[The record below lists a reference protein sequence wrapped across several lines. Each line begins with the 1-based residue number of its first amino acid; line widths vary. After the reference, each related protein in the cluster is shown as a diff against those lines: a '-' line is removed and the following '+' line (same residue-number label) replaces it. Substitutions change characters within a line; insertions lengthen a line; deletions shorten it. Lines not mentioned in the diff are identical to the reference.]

1 MTYKVDL
8 DVYNGPMDL
17 LLYLIKREEVDICE
31 VALARI
37 ADQYVAYLDMLKDL
51 DIELAGDFIVM
62 AATLLELK
70 SRALLPR
77 PPAEEG
83 EEAAEDEDPQGTL
96 IRQLMEYRRFKD
108 AAALLADKGHEM
120 ARRFPRDVSDDLLR
134 GTAGDEAEAVPEDL
148 LAGVEMW
155 DLFQAFSEIV
165 RTLGYSK
172 PREVV
177 YDDMPIEEAGRQLL
191 AKLETEK
198 SILFTQLF
206 ADVRSPNYMV
216 SMFLAILELMRQRK
230 IGCEQKQDFREIR
243 LYLRDPASE
252 QYVPKTPAGADESA
266 EAIERGHARRP
277 THRQRER
284 VEQMMEEADLEKT
297 EFDTILD
304 SIRIPDVEAYRPIY
318 TEEELK
324 GQAPAAEAGASP
336 APEAKPPA
344 TDAAAPP
351 AESSQESPPAETDA
365 EPPAKPM

>member
-8 DVYNGPMDL
+8 DVYSGPMDL
-17 LLYLIKREEVDICE
+17 LLYLIKREEVDIRE
-31 VALARI
+31 VELARI
-37 ADQYVAYLDMLKDL
+37 ADQYVAYLDLLKDL

-83 EEAAEDEDPQGTL
+83 EQAADDEDPRDTL
-96 IRQLMEYRRFKD
+96 IRQLIEYRQFKD
-108 AAALLADKGHEM
+108 AAALLGDKGHEM
-120 ARRFPRDVSDDLLR
+120 ARRFPRDVSDGFMR
-134 GTAGDEAEAVPEDL
+134 GTAGDAAEAVPENL
-148 LAGVEMW
+148 FAGVELW
-155 DLFQAFSEIV
+155 DLFQAFSDIV

-177 YDDMPIEEAGRQLL
+177 YDDMPIEEAARQLL
-191 AKLETEK
+191 ARLEAEK
-198 SILFTQLF
+198 SLLFTQLF
-206 ADVRSPNYMV
+206 ADARNVNYMV

-252 QYVPKTPAGADESA
+252 QYVQKTPKGARESA

-277 THRQRER
+277 TVRQRER
-284 VEQMMEEADLEKT
+284 VEQMMEDADLEKT
-297 EFDTILD
+297 EFDAILD

-318 TEEELK
+318 SEEELT
-324 GQAPAAEAGASP
+324 GQAAEAAGAPAGDASVPVPPEARPAAE
-336 APEAKPPA
+336 
-344 TDAAAPP
+344 AAPP
-351 AESSQESPPAETDA
+351 AEAAPGESDPQSPPA
-365 EPPAKPM
+365 